1 MAKTTRRK
9 KKPSILL
16 SLIVLVLLVVGA
28 WRGGFFGDT
37 RSYEPV
43 EGTLEVHIVDV
54 AQADCTLLLCEGG
67 NVLIDAGDVETA
79 DEVEAYL
86 KSLGITTLEY
96 AIFTHPDA
104 DHIGGAATVISNFDV
119 KNVILPVLHENDVPT
134 TKVYER
140 MIAALEEKESTRV
153 IAAKA
158 GESYE
163 IGELKMKI
171 LAPLSENYSNI
182 NDYSVSARFDFGA
195 TSFLFTGDALEK
207 SEGEMLAHY
216 PVSELRADFFQAG
229 HHGAAN
235 ANTPDFIRA
244 VSPKIVAVSCGL
256 DNKYG
261 HPTAEALASFADVGA
276 TVYRTDELGTM
287 IFVSDGKE
295 IVKK

>member
-1 MAKTTRRK
+1 MARRK

-16 SLIVLVLLVVGA
+16 SLILLVLLVIGA
-28 WRGGFFGDT
+28 WRGGLFDDT

-54 AQADCTLLLCEGG
+54 GQADCTLILSEAG
-67 NVLIDAGDVETA
+67 NILIDAGDIETD
-79 DEVEAYL
+79 DEVKLYL
-86 KSLGITTLEY
+86 QQLGINELEY

-104 DHIGGAATVISNFDV
+104 DHIGGAATVIENFDV
-119 KNVILPVLHENDVPT
+119 KNVILPSLHESDVPT

-140 MIAALEEKESTRV
+140 MITALEERESINV

-171 LAPLSENYSNI
+171 LAPLSDNYSNI

-207 SEGEMLAHY
+207 SEGEMVERY
-216 PVSELRADFFQAG
+216 PASELRADFFQAG
-229 HHGAAN
+229 HHGASN

-244 VSPKIVAVSCGL
+244 VSPSIVAVSCGL

-261 HPTAEALASFADVGA
+261 HPTDEALASFAAVGA

-287 IFVSDGKE
+287 IFISDGEE
-295 IVKK
+295 ITKK

>member
-1 MAKTTRRK
+1 MARRK
-9 KKPSILL
+9 KKPSLLL

-28 WRGGFFGDT
+28 WRSGIFGNT
-37 RSYEPV
+37 RPHEPV

-54 AQADCTLLLCEGG
+54 EQADCTLLVCEGG
-67 NVLIDAGDVETA
+67 NILIDAGDVETA
-79 DEVEAYL
+79 DAVDAYL
-86 KSLGITTLEY
+86 KSLGITSLEY

-119 KNVILPVLHENDVPT
+119 KNVILPALHEGDVPT

-140 MIAALEEKESTRV
+140 MITALEEKENTAV
-153 IAAKA
+153 IAAEA
-158 GESYE
+158 GATYT

-182 NDYSVSARFDFGA
+182 NDYSVCARFDFGA
-195 TSFLFTGDALEK
+195 TSLLFTGDALEK
-207 SEGEMLAHY
+207 SEGEMLARY
-216 PVSELRADFFQAG
+216 PASELRADFFQAG

-261 HPTAEALASFADVGA
+261 HPTDEALASFAAVNA
-276 TVYRTDELGTM
+276 TVYRTDELGGM

>member
-1 MAKTTRRK
+1 MARRK

-16 SLIVLVLLVVGA
+16 SLIVLILLVIGA
-28 WRGGFFGDT
+28 WRGGLLGDAEAPRT
-37 RSYEPV
+37 HEPV

-54 AQADCTLLLCEGG
+54 EQADCTLLICEAG

-79 DEVEAYL
+79 DEVEQYL
-86 KSLGITTLEY
+86 KDLGITRLEY

-119 KNVILPVLHENDVPT
+119 ANVILPALHEGDVPT

-140 MIAALEEKESTRV
+140 MITALENKTATNV
-153 IAAKA
+153 IPATP

-171 LAPLSENYSNI
+171 LAPLSENYTNI
-182 NDYSVSARFDFGA
+182 NDYSVTARFDFGA

-207 SEGEMLAHY
+207 AEGEMLAHY
-216 PVSELRADFFQAG
+216 PASELRADFFQAG
-229 HHGAAN
+229 HHGAKN

-244 VSPKIVAVSCGL
+244 VSPSIVAVSCGL

-261 HPTAEALASFADVGA
+261 HPTKEALDSFAAVNA
-276 TVYRTDELGTM
+276 TVYRTDKLGTM
-287 IFVSDGKE
+287 IFVSNGEE
-295 IVKK
+295 ITKR

>member
-1 MAKTTRRK
+1 MAKRK

-16 SLIVLVLLVVGA
+16 SLILLVLLAIGA
-28 WRGGFFGDT
+28 WRGGLFSDT

-54 AQADCTLLLCEGG
+54 GQADCTLIVSESG
-67 NVLIDAGDVETA
+67 NILIDAGDVETA
-79 DEVEAYL
+79 DEVRIYL
-86 KSLGITTLEY
+86 ETLGITSLEY
-96 AIFTHPDA
+96 AIFTHPDS
-104 DHIGGAATVISNFDV
+104 DHIGGAATVIENFEI
-119 KNVILPVLHENDVPT
+119 KNVILPALHESDVPT

-140 MIAALEEKESTRV
+140 MITALENDESIDV

-207 SEGEMLAHY
+207 SEAEMVARY
-216 PVSELRADFFQAG
+216 PASELRADFFQAG

-235 ANTPDFIRA
+235 ANTLDFIRA
-244 VSPKIVAVSCGL
+244 VSPSIVAVSCGQG
-256 DNKYG
+256 NKYG
-261 HPTAEALASFADVGA
+261 HPTDEALASYASVGA
-276 TVYRTDELGTM
+276 TVYRTDELGGM
-287 IFVSDGKE
+287 IFISDGEE

>member
-1 MAKTTRRK
+1 MAKTTRKK

-16 SLIVLVLLVVGA
+16 SLIVLVLLVIGA
-28 WRGGFFGDT
+28 WRGGFFEDT
-37 RSYEPV
+37 RSHEPV

-86 KSLGITTLEY
+86 KALGITTLEY

-119 KNVILPVLHENDVPT
+119 KNVILPALHEGDVPT

-140 MIAALEEKESTRV
+140 MITALEEKESTRV
-153 IAAKA
+153 IAAEA
-158 GESYE
+158 GAEYA

-171 LAPLSENYSNI
+171 LAPLSDNYSNI
-182 NDYSVSARFDFGA
+182 NDYSVTARFDFGES
-195 TSFLFTGDALEK
+195 SFLFTGDALEK
-207 SEGEMLAHY
+207 SEGEMVSHY
-216 PVSELRADFFQAG
+216 PASELRADFFQAG
-229 HHGAAN
+229 HHGASN
-235 ANTPDFIRA
+235 ANTLDFIRA
-244 VSPKIVAVSCGL
+244 VSPKIVAVSCGR

-261 HPTAEALASFADVGA
+261 HPTAEALASFAAVNA

-287 IFVSDGKE
+287 IFISDGKE

>member
-1 MAKTTRRK
+1 MAKRK

-16 SLIVLVLLVVGA
+16 SLIVLILLAIGA
-28 WRGGFFGDT
+28 WRGGLLDGAREYT
-37 RSYEPV
+37 PV

-54 AQADCTLLLCEGG
+54 DQADCTLLMCEGG

-79 DEVEAYL
+79 DEVVQYL
-86 KSLGITTLEY
+86 KGLGITQLAY

-104 DHIGGAATVISNFDV
+104 DHIGGAAAVIESFDI
-119 KNVILPVLHENDVPT
+119 KGVILPELHEGDVPT

-140 MIAALEEKESTRV
+140 MVAALEAKTETDV
-153 IAAKA
+153 IPATP

-171 LAPLSENYSNI
+171 LAPLSENYTNI
-182 NDYSVSARFDFGA
+182 NDYSVTARFDFGA

-207 SEGEMLAHY
+207 SEGEMLDRY
-216 PVSELRADFFQAG
+216 PASELKADFFQAG
-229 HHGAAN
+229 HHGAKN
-235 ANTPDFIRA
+235 ANTLDFVRA
-244 VSPKIVAVSCGL
+244 VSPSIVAVSCGK

-261 HPTAEALASFADVGA
+261 HPTDEALASFAAVNA

-287 IFVSDGKE
+287 IFVSNGEE
-295 IVKK
+295 ITKR

>member
-1 MAKTTRRK
+1 MARRK
-9 KKPSILL
+9 KKPSILV
-16 SLIVLVLLVVGA
+16 SLILLVILAIGA
-28 WRGGFFGDT
+28 WRGGLLGDT
-37 RSYEPV
+37 REYSPV

-54 AQADCTLLLCEGG
+54 DQADCTLLVCEGG

-79 DEVEAYL
+79 EEVELYL
-86 KSLGITTLEY
+86 KNLGITKLEY

-104 DHIGGAATVISNFDV
+104 DHIGGAATVIESFDV
-119 KNVILPVLHENDVPT
+119 ANVILPALHEGDVPT

-140 MIAALEEKESTRV
+140 MITALENKTETKV
-153 IAAKA
+153 IPATP

-171 LAPLSENYSNI
+171 LAPLSENYTNI
-182 NDYSVSARFDFGA
+182 NDYSVTARFDFGA

-207 SEGEMLAHY
+207 SEGEMLERY
-216 PVSELRADFFQAG
+216 PASELAADFFQAG
-229 HHGAAN
+229 HHGAKN

-244 VSPKIVAVSCGL
+244 VSPSIVAVSCGA

-261 HPTAEALASFADVGA
+261 HPTEEALASFAAVNA

-287 IFVSDGKE
+287 IFVSNGEE
-295 IVKK
+295 IIKR

>member
-1 MAKTTRRK
+1 MARRK

-16 SLIVLVLLVVGA
+16 SLIVLILLAVGA
-28 WRGGFFGDT
+28 WRGGLLDGAREYT
-37 RSYEPV
+37 PV

-54 AQADCTLLLCEGG
+54 DQADCTLLMCEGG

-79 DEVEAYL
+79 DEVVQYL
-86 KSLGITTLEY
+86 KGLGITQLAY

-104 DHIGGAATVISNFDV
+104 DHIGGAAAVIESFDI
-119 KNVILPVLHENDVPT
+119 KGVILPELHEGDVPT

-140 MIAALEEKESTRV
+140 MVAALEAKTETDV
-153 IAAKA
+153 IPATP

-171 LAPLSENYSNI
+171 LAPLSENYTSI
-182 NDYSVSARFDFGA
+182 NDYSVTARFDFGA

-207 SEGEMLAHY
+207 SEGEMLERY
-216 PVSELRADFFQAG
+216 PASELKADFFQAG
-229 HHGAAN
+229 HHGAKN
-235 ANTPDFIRA
+235 ANTLDFVRA
-244 VSPKIVAVSCGL
+244 VSPSVVAVSCGK

-261 HPTAEALASFADVGA
+261 HPTDEALASFAAVNA

-287 IFVSDGKE
+287 IFVSNGEE
-295 IVKK
+295 ITKR